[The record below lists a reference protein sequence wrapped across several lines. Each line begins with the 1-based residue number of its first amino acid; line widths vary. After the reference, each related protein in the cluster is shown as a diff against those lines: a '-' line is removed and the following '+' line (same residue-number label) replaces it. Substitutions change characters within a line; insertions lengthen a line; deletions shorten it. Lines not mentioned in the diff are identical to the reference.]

1 MRSFAAILLYFI
13 LAVLIAALLV
23 PHFSPLFP
31 EVLPEKMLRHLGRLQ
46 LLIGFFLMIRLLGVN
61 NKRDL
66 GYEIPRPRF
75 LLLTGG
81 GWLAGLLLLGALVL
95 LLWLLEIRYY
105 APAGPSDV
113 IGRRIMTNL
122 LSGTFAGLL
131 IGFLEETF
139 FRGMVYSAVKKES
152 GIAAAVLLSSA
163 LYAAMHFLV
172 AAPLPAGGP
181 LVWSS
186 GLSLLPSVGSNL
198 LDPSHLD
205 SFIALFTA
213 GALLALVR
221 EYSGSIALAVGIH
234 AGWVTVIKLA
244 KYLLDTNPS
253 SDLLW
258 LVGDY
263 DGISGLLGAA
273 LLALTALPLIHWIRL
288 RENNQSES

>member
-1 MRSFAAILLYFI
+1 MRSFAAILLFF
-13 LAVLIAALLV
+13 LMVLLLTAALAPQISPWFSSV
-23 PHFSPLFP
+23 PL
-31 EVLPEKMLRHLGRLQ
+31 EKMLRHVGRLF
-46 LLIGFFLMIRLLGVN
+46 LLIGFFLMVRLLGVN

-66 GYEIPRPRF
+66 GYETTRSNF
-75 LLLTGG
+75 LAQTGY
-81 GWLAGLLLLGALVL
+81 GWLTGLLLLGVLVA
-95 LLWLLEIRYY
+95 LLWLLEIKYFTH
-105 APAGPSDV
+105 GMV
-113 IGRRIMTNL
+113 
-122 LSGTFAGLL
+122 SGDYGMRFFQKLISGMFTGLL
-131 IGFLEETF
+131 VGILEETF
-139 FRGMVYSAVKKES
+139 FRGMVYSAVRKES

-172 AAPLPAGGP
+172 AAPLPAGSP
-181 LVWSS
+181 LIWSS

-198 LDPSHLD
+198 LDPRHLD

-213 GALLALVR
+213 GALLALAR
-221 EYSGSIALAVGIH
+221 EYSGNIALAVGIH

-253 SDLLW
+253 SEMLW

-288 RENNQSES
+288 RENNHSDS